1 MRLKK
6 KKLNNGLKIIAH
18 TDYSTPFVVLNILY
32 NVGARDEQEDRTG
45 FAHLFE
51 HLMFGGSLNVSD
63 FDGTLQKAGGENNAF
78 TTNDI
83 TNYYI
88 TVPPE
93 NAEIAFYLESDRML
107 QLAFSQSGLDVQ
119 KSVVAEEFKQSYL
132 NQPYGDVSLFL
143 RPLCYTVHPY
153 KWSTIGKNITHI
165 LNAKLS
171 DVKDFFYKYY
181 APNNAVLVVGGNIT
195 SEKAF
200 YLAEKWFGDI
210 PKRTVPKRDLPIEP
224 RQTKKRSM
232 TLERN
237 VPADAKYMAYHMC
250 GRTDED
256 YYATDLI
263 SDLLANGKSSRFNI
277 NLIKKKG
284 IFSEADAY
292 IQGTHHP
299 GLLIISAKLHKGID
313 FETAEAEIKN
323 ELNNISK
330 GNFSD
335 NELEKVKNRVL
346 ANQNIS
352 RTDILNK
359 TMELAYCEW
368 LDSAELINEIENK
381 YRKVSKEDIIKLAE
395 NLLVD
400 SNLSCINYK
409 STEK

>member
-1 MRLKK
+1 MRFERKQ
-6 KKLNNGLKIIAH
+6 LNNGLKIIAH
-18 TDYSTPFVVLNILY
+18 TDFSTSIVALNILY
-32 NVGARDEQEDRTG
+32 NVGARDEDENRTG

-51 HLMFGGSLNVSD
+51 HLMFGGSVNIPD

-78 TTNDI
+78 TNNDI

-93 NAEIAFYLESDRML
+93 NAETAFYLESDRML
-107 QLAFSQSGLDVQ
+107 QLAFSQAGLDVQ

-143 RPLCYTVHPY
+143 RPLSYKKHPY
-153 KWSTIGKNITHI
+153 KWSTIGKNIDHI

-181 APNNAVLVVGGNIT
+181 APNNAILVVGGNIT
-195 SEKAF
+195 CERVF

-210 PKRTVPKRDLPIEP
+210 PARTIPKRNLPTEP
-224 RQTKKRSM
+224 KQSKKRIL

-237 VPADAKYMAYHMC
+237 VPANAIYMAYHMC
-250 GRTDED
+250 GRTDDD

-263 SDLLANGKSSRFNI
+263 SDLLANGKSSRFNT
-277 NLIKKKG
+277 NLVKKKG

-313 FETAEAEIKN
+313 FNTAEAEIKK

-335 NELEKVKNRVL
+335 YELEKVKNKVL
-346 ANQNIS
+346 ATQKIS
-352 RTDILNK
+352 QTDILNK
-359 TMELAYCEW
+359 TMELAFCEW
-368 LDSAELINEIENK
+368 LENAEMLNEIENK
-381 YRKVSKEDIIKLAE
+381 YREVSREDIIRIAE
-395 NLLVD
+395 KILVD

-409 STEK
+409 STEI